1 MSHGPEVGPEEPLE
15 EFVLSLPSS
24 LIVAFPSESD
34 GLTHDNLP
42 FETT

>member
-1 MSHGPEVGPEEPLE
+1 MSNGPELGLE
-15 EFVLSLPSS
+15 EQLEESVLSLPSS

-34 GLTHDNLP
+34 GRTHDNFP